1 METVANDV
9 VDIIQDSSASQS
21 EFEEEIE
28 IDI

>member
-9 VDIIQDSSASQS
+9 VDIIQDSSAAQAD
-21 EFEEEIE
+21 FEEEIE